1 MPENDRGIG
10 SEGLEQG
17 GPNLGNDYSRSVG
30 SRGNTDA
37 RDAIILPKEEGS
49 GNRSADDTLNMD
61 NESSRN
67 LSGEMTGSD
76 VRNYSGDLE
85 DETDEDDEEMMEDN
99 VLQGLD
105 TDDDDDDVDDEEN
118 DII

>member
-17 GPNLGNDYSRSVG
+17 GPNLGNDYSRSIG

-37 RDAIILPKEEGS
+37 RDAIILPKEEAS
-49 GNRSADDTLNMD
+49 ANRSADDTLNMD

-67 LSGEMTGSD
+67 LSGEMTGSG
-76 VRNYSGDLE
+76 VTNYSGDLE
-85 DETDEDDEEMMEDN
+85 DESDDDDEEMMEDN

-105 TDDDDDDVDDEEN
+105 TDDDEEEEEN